1 MRLIAKLLILTLV
14 FGSFTACVSKKK
26 FDELQASKEAVDK
39 ALAETQ
45 TRVKALEG
53 QNAELQTTL
62 ESEKTRLNGE
72 IASIRAD
79 LNATK
84 GQMNQIQSKL
94 TMTEADLAKLRAEID
109 GIFSTY
115 KNSGL
120 SLQERGGRLY
130 VVTDSDV
137 TYRSGSASLS
147 RDQRNALDK
156 LAATLKNNPDVK
168 ILVEGHTDSKQF
180 AAGSGMDNW
189 QLSVNRS
196 MAVVRYLLRKGAN
209 PNQVAA
215 VGRGENMPE
224 GDNSTREGR
233 AKNRRSV
240 VSPDANLGGLMKQN

>member
-26 FDELQASKEAVDK
+26 FDELQASKEAVDR
-39 ALAETQ
+39 ALADTQ
-45 TRVKALEG
+45 NRVKALEG

-79 LNATK
+79 LDATK
-84 GQMNQIQSKL
+84 GQMSQIQSKL

-130 VVTDSDV
+130 VVTDTDM

-147 RDQRNALDK
+147 RAQRDALDQ
-156 LAATLKNNPDVK
+156 LAGTLKNNPDVK
-168 ILVEGHTDSKQF
+168 ILVEGHTDSKQY
-180 AAGSGMDNW
+180 ASGSGMDNW

-196 MAVVRYLLRKGAN
+196 MAVVRYLLRKGVK

-224 GDNSTREGR
+224 GDNSTRDGR
-233 AKNRRSV
+233 AKNRRTV
-240 VSPDANLGGLMKQN
+240 LAPDANLGGLMKQN